1 LRTWRRRR
9 RHHWRC
15 SAYASCAVARG
26 GCSRLGRG
34 NGSGCG
40 STVVH
45 RRRQLLN
52 VALARGRGQVINPVA
67 VFCCLDCL
75 GDEHRLGGGVPRG
88 WWRRCRLLLLL
99 RCRRLI
105 QGAL

>member
-9 RHHWRC
+9 RHLRWPAHAC
-15 SAYASCAVARG
+15 CAVVRG
-26 GCSRLGRG
+26 GCRRLGRG
-34 NGSGCG
+34 NGSGGG
-40 STVVH
+40 SAVVH

-52 VALARGRGQVINPVA
+52 VALARGRGQVIKPVA

-75 GDEHRLGGGVPRG
+75 GDEHRLGGRVPRG

-99 RCRRLI
+99 RRRRLI
-105 QGAL
+105 QDAL